1 MDALHIKRLEARYH
15 LTPSTLS
22 AKDRLDQLLREMLD
36 GAVELALE
44 HNGISPHA
52 ELCIR
57 RLTVPVRLRLGASDQ
72 ALVAQWGYSFA
83 EHIREALEQNDG
95 VSVVHY
101 RSRLHGLIDF
111 ASGVALRHYRRAW
124 AWAQLGF
131 VRLSD
136 GESDAQYANQLMQA
150 FLNEPETIVPVL
162 KGLARSRRLT
172 KLIGCLHGDWW
183 DELAEAA
190 LQAAGA
196 DPASHLKASAQK
208 DPDSV
213 RALRLVK
220 TSSLAGAVMDQPS
233 GVATG
238 HVSLSAFSVLV
249 ALESEPGLFLGDS
262 DEVASIVKGIES
274 LLRARIVG
282 VATDIES
289 TFENIPE
296 QHRGLSP
303 DSALGPGP
311 DDTEPGR
318 ADHKP
323 QRDSNLGMRSADPN
337 AGKTKGRSSASQE
350 PGSITAPEGRIS
362 PIVDASPATNDK
374 VSNNAFVPETR
385 SAETPPVDDDY
396 ALPEIRAS
404 GSTAFG
410 GLLFLLKIV
419 ELLGLPNEI
428 VRHPALSQRP
438 MRWVLYQLA
447 LVLIDADV
455 SDPALLAFCGLEPG
469 TTLPWDDETPVT
481 DLEHA
486 LLLRWRAAMVEL
498 LRSRLERNGVSDAR
512 LLDEVCR
519 RRARIVADPGWIEV
533 IYSLNDVSTEYRR
546 AALDLDPGYLP
557 WLGIVVTFT
566 YPLCQRSITRR
577 ERLGISRSC
586 LSFRQCGSFTARV
599 VRQCLGPTGRWPMAS
614 YRTVGL
620 WFRALAFRGR
630 STPPRG
636 ACGGA

>member
-1 MDALHIKRLEARYH
+1 MDALHIQRLEARYH
-15 LTPSTLS
+15 LTASNLS

-44 HNGISPHA
+44 HNGISPHD

-83 EHIREALEQNDG
+83 EHIREALERNDG

-111 ASGVALRHYRRAW
+111 ASGVALRRYRRAW

-131 VRLSD
+131 VRLAD
-136 GESDAQYANQLMQA
+136 GESETEYANQLMRA
-150 FLNEPETIVPVL
+150 FLHEPETIVPVL

-172 KLIGCLHGDWW
+172 KLTGCLQDDGW

-190 LQAAGA
+190 LRAAGA
-196 DPASHLKASAQK
+196 DPASHLKTAAQK

-213 RALRLVK
+213 RALRLVEM
-220 TSSLAGAVMDQPS
+220 SCLAGAVMDQPS
-233 GVATG
+233 GVSTG

-262 DEVASIVKGIES
+262 DEIAGIVQGIES
-274 LLRARIVG
+274 LLRTRITG
-282 VATDIES
+282 FTADR
-289 TFENIPE
+289 ENIPE
-296 QHRGLSP
+296 QPRGLRP
-303 DSALGPGP
+303 DSAIGHGL
-311 DDTEPGR
+311 DDTGHGR
-318 ADHKP
+318 ADDKP
-323 QRDSNLGMRSADPN
+323 QRDSNLGIRPADPN
-337 AGKTKGRSSASQE
+337 AGKTKGRTSAAQE
-350 PGSITAPEGRIS
+350 PDSITVPEGRIS
-362 PIVDASPATNDK
+362 PIVDAHPATNDK
-374 VSNNAFVPETR
+374 VTNNAFVAETR
-385 SAETPPVDDDY
+385 TAATPPVDDDY

-419 ELLGLPNEI
+419 EDLGLPHEI
-428 VRHPALSQRP
+428 VRHPALSRRP
-438 MRWVLYQLA
+438 MRWVLHQLA
-447 LVLIDADV
+447 LLLIDADE
-455 SDPALLAFCGLEPG
+455 SDPALLAFCGLEPE
-469 TTLPWDDETPVT
+469 TTLPWDDETPAT
-481 DLEHA
+481 DLEQA
-486 LLLRWRAAMVEL
+486 LLLRWRTAMVEL
-498 LRSRLERNGVSDAR
+498 LRSRLQRDGGSDAR

-566 YPLCQRSITRR
+566 Y
-577 ERLGISRSC
+577 E
-586 LSFRQCGSFTARV
+586 
-599 VRQCLGPTGRWPMAS
+599 
-614 YRTVGL
+614 
-620 WFRALAFRGR
+620 
-630 STPPRG
+630 
-636 ACGGA
+636 